1 MATPNEIIESILAKT
16 LGTSIN
22 KKTGREKNKP
32 ISEFELVYDSPS
44 ETLEPVYFWIV
55 DMMNNLFGGKVEKL
69 VDNFSSSPGGGHFSE
84 LSQKK
89 NILQKNVTEAMGTVN
104 TVIKSIVNIIY
115 DLKDF
120 EIRLAHYDDAKS
132 KDKNK
137 AEAGQLALKQIW
149 MDNVDIKRGAGSINA
164 LASGNLQFVTLR
176 DAFMIAN
183 SVEDIKNMDLND
195 RVKRILEPRI
205 EEFLKW
211 KDLSEVELRKRFNI
225 EKNYLKS
232 QVSMLQLYSRWVK
245 PYLRAA
251 SQFEMTEPGR
261 NPDVVTAFNTL
272 WLELTIFGKSQID
285 FKEALISNQMP
296 KGVKK
301 PKRDYFSCVLVNFS
315 FRGIPQKVGQHY
327 VFGGRANVKFQAY
340 ALNKEELELLD
351 QELKKSDIEDMLKL
365 IEGAT
370 TESLDEMKK
379 DVDYFLNKKDVET
392 REEKERKSKDT
403 NPFSALFNFK
413 TLYKKEEK
421 EEEKKEIKIE
431 DIKKDNYI
439 EGIMRSLA
447 ADSASEACFNVYDI
461 YKKAHNMASHDS
473 PWEE

>member
-1 MATPNEIIESILAKT
+1 MATPNEIIEGILAKT
-16 LGTSIN
+16 LGTSVN
-22 KKTGREKNKP
+22 KKTGKEKNKP
-32 ISEFELVYDSPS
+32 VAEFELVYDSPS

-55 DMMNNLFGGKVEKL
+55 DMMNNLFGNKVEKL

-104 TVIKSIVNIIY
+104 TVIKSIVNIVY

-120 EIRLAHYDDAKS
+120 EIRLAHYDDEKS

-137 AEAGQLALKQIW
+137 AEAGLLALKQIW
-149 MDNVDIKRGAGSINA
+149 MDNVDIKRGVGSINA

-183 SVEDIKNMDLND
+183 SVEDVKNMDLND

-205 EEFLKW
+205 DEFLKW
-211 KDLSEVELRKRFNI
+211 KDLSEIELRKRFNI

-245 PYLRAA
+245 PYLKAA
-251 SQFEMTEPGR
+251 SQLEMKEPGR
-261 NPDVVTAFNTL
+261 NPAVVTAFNTL

-285 FKEALISNQMP
+285 FKDALISKQMP
-296 KGVKK
+296 NGIKK

-327 VFGGRANVKFQAY
+327 TFGGRANVKFQAY
-340 ALNKEELELLD
+340 ALNKEELDLLE

-365 IEGAT
+365 IEGST

-379 DVDYFLNKKDVET
+379 DIDYFLNKKDVDKK
-392 REEKERKSKDT
+392 EEEERKSKDT

-413 TLYKKEEK
+413 TVYKKEEK
-421 EEEKKEIKIE
+421 EEEIKEIKIE
-431 DIKKDNYI
+431 DVKKDSYV
-439 EGIMRSLA
+439 EGIMRALA

-473 PWEE
+473 PFEE